1 MVVSFKFMFNLNI
14 ILFCIFSWEFYL
26 FGKCYFVFWL
36 ICFIFLF
43 VLDFLFFKC
52 VKIVFI
58 NIFLDDFIRV
68 VENYG
73 VLVDRKKVVFVD
85 ILVIFRVYRGFM
97 EENGI
102 VFLEVFNYLW
112 FFLCYKNY
120 YFYLEK
126 EVNSF
131 MFCKCLLFGC

>member
-1 MVVSFKFMFNLNI
+1 M
-14 ILFCIFSWEFYL
+14 
-26 FGKCYFVFWL
+26 
-36 ICFIFLF
+36 
-43 VLDFLFFKC
+43 
-52 VKIVFI
+52 FI

-85 ILVIFRVYRGFM
+85 ILVIFRIYRGFM